1 MGQFSNSKLSP
12 NTFITDNTA
21 LHSALHSVQQERH
34 DLIGNIV
41 NSKINRITDNPF
53 YFFSGMS
60 MTQVIFYNINPNY
73 TTLDETL
80 ENTYNFI
87 GPASGLRFDKIIGV
101 ILYGLGRMEL
111 NIDMG
116 EFGTEADPIE
126 GEAYIPPNTFKP
138 YQNSYFSI
146 IYLNQLHKKEILFR
160 VTSVNIDTFP
170 NGANYY
176 KISYKLESIG
186 EDINPQIIN
195 TYQFLS
201 SGNGDYGGSL
211 IDAESYGM
219 LTKVQDIINDLK
231 TYYVEMFFQQ
241 STQMFVFKYGF
252 FDYFFYDP
260 YLINFIERN
269 HIFATNDDNYLH
281 ICQPAEPPPYL
292 NIDYNHTVFRLL
304 EKPENTKV
312 CHFEGYGILVR
323 DPMSL
328 LTHRMEP
335 YYMITLRDDDGCWM
349 KSPLLEPIPLFD
361 GELSQIIPG
370 YLDSI
375 DGDKD
380 KCPCGCK
387 ELLDKLDVNR
397 KYYKILYAYF
407 NGETITS
414 EMISFLETICFRPC
428 KELYYTIP
436 MLIYI
441 LNKYCSSLS
450 TTSDD
455 LTNPLSNA
463 PQFASSR

>member
-1 MGQFSNSKLSP
+1 
-12 NTFITDNTA
+12 
-21 LHSALHSVQQERH
+21 
-34 DLIGNIV
+34 
-41 NSKINRITDNPF
+41 
-53 YFFSGMS
+53 
-60 MTQVIFYNINPNY
+60 
-73 TTLDETL
+73 
-80 ENTYNFI
+80 
-87 GPASGLRFDKIIGV
+87 
-101 ILYGLGRMEL
+101 MEL
-111 NIDMG
+111 SIDMG

-260 YLINFIERN
+260 YLIHFIEKN
-269 HIFATNDDNYLH
+269 HIFATNDDRYLH

-292 NIDYNHTVFRLL
+292 NLDY
-304 EKPENTKV
+304 
-312 CHFEGYGILVR
+312 
-323 DPMSL
+323 
-328 LTHRMEP
+328 
-335 YYMITLRDDDGCWM
+335 
-349 KSPLLEPIPLFD
+349 
-361 GELSQIIPG
+361 
-370 YLDSI
+370 
-375 DGDKD
+375 
-380 KCPCGCK
+380 
-387 ELLDKLDVNR
+387 
-397 KYYKILYAYF
+397 
-407 NGETITS
+407 
-414 EMISFLETICFRPC
+414 
-428 KELYYTIP
+428 
-436 MLIYI
+436 
-441 LNKYCSSLS
+441 
-450 TTSDD
+450 
-455 LTNPLSNA
+455 
-463 PQFASSR
+463 